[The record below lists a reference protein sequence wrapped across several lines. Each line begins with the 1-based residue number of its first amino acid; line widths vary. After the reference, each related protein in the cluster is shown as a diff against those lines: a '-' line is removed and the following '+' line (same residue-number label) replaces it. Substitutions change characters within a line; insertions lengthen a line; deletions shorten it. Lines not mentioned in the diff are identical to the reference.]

1 MQGLC
6 IVRGPTPA
14 IPYFNFQS
22 SHCLIPGAPCQR
34 EADRRWSVM
43 SDYVDKLPQDE
54 KPKTF
59 GSWTKVMKKCGYGV
73 HEEYVLKINENT
85 PCNFPG
91 IAY

>member
-1 MQGLC
+1 
-6 IVRGPTPA
+6 
-14 IPYFNFQS
+14 
-22 SHCLIPGAPCQR
+22 
-34 EADRRWSVM
+34 M